1 MKKEMNFSYSI
12 LLRLIAKNFSI
23 IFLLTGFCMFLFF
36 VLGRMYNP
44 TQQVA
49 FSVLRMEKTISNSS
63 LNQSRAQIFDS
74 KKMINKEFIEKLNKQ
89 GMSLNI
95 KDILRTVR
103 IWRND
108 AKSFKIEVRNKSSRA
123 VVIISNML
131 AQRFS
136 EINSQYKVEKA
147 SRPVGC
153 VPTKYNVWLA
163 NGFIFGICASV
174 LVVMFKEK
182 VYREV
187 NKAYD

>member
-1 MKKEMNFSYSI
+1 MDLSYSR
-12 LLRLIAKNFSI
+12 LLRLIVKNFSI
-23 IFLLTGFCMFLFF
+23 VFLLTGFCMFLFF

-49 FSVLRMEKTISNSS
+49 FSVLRMEKTISNLS

-74 KKMINKEFIEKLNKQ
+74 KKMINEEFIGKLYKQ
-89 GMSLNI
+89 GVPLSREE
-95 KDILRTVR
+95 ILRTVK

-108 AKSFKIEVRNKSSRA
+108 AKSFRIEVCNKSSRS

-136 EINSQYKVEKA
+136 EINSRYKVEKA
-147 SRPVGC
+147 SKSVGY
-153 VPTKYNVWLA
+153 VPTKYGVWLA

-182 VYREV
+182 AYREV
-187 NKAYD
+187 NKACD